1 MKMINSNQDYSA
13 LIDIGSNSM
22 RLVIYSKE
30 KSGRFYEVENV
41 KAVSRLSNYLD
52 NKQNL
57 SAEGI
62 DVLLNT
68 LANFAEILA
77 IYPYKRFL
85 CMATATIRQAHN
97 RDVLI
102 KKVKNKFDWDMVIL
116 SENEEAYYGY
126 LAVVNST
133 PITEAITVDMGG
145 GSTEVTYFKE
155 REIIHS
161 HSFPFGTL
169 TLKALYQTELTEN
182 ENVQIIHN
190 YVKEQFYTLPW
201 LINQH
206 VPLIGIGGSA
216 RNLAQ
221 IDQNEKS
228 YPMAGLHQYQM
239 NLYDINRILNYLVS
253 IPLNKRE
260 KLEGLSKDRADI
272 IIPAVETFKTLY
284 ETIKSDQFIL
294 SQRGLRD
301 GINYS
306 WLLESHE
313 TPYFPSVLEESLTEL
328 VMRYDLNMNQIS
340 HVHYLTRKFYD
351 KLVKHQVKSLT
362 KADWLYLSHAI
373 YVFNLGHFIDTESSA
388 QHTFYLLANQTIEGL
403 LNHEKLKVALIASY
417 KNSVTFDQFVKPFKS
432 WLTKHERKK
441 IKLIGALLKFTYS
454 LDATKR
460 QVIED
465 IEIKVKRKEIRLKL
479 FHQRNPSAESYQT
492 EKQKK
497 HLEEALK
504 KKIVLEFIE
513 LE

>member
-77 IYPYKRFL
+77 IYPYKRFV

-97 RDVLI
+97 RDDLI
-102 KKVKNKFDWDMVIL
+102 KKVKNEFDWDMVIL

-239 NLYDINRILNYLVS
+239 NLSDINRILNYLVS
-253 IPLNKRE
+253 TPLSKRE

-284 ETIKSDQFIL
+284 ETIKADQFIL

-306 WLLESHE
+306 WLLESQE

-362 KADWLYLSHAI
+362 KADWIYLSHAI

-388 QHTFYLLANQTIEGL
+388 QHSFYLLANQTIEGL

-479 FHQRNPSAESYQT
+479 FYQRNPSAESYQT